1 MEHDMSSE
9 HLSRLRF
16 NFGFLVEAP
25 IGTSRLIELDY
36 PSVEV
41 GDDVVLSPL
50 TGSFTATRTSEGVY
64 LQGKLH
70 SVTITECVRCLG
82 EAEQPVTAVLDDL
95 LFSPPESAP
104 EGELV
109 IDKEGTIDLA
119 PLIRELSVL
128 AIPISTICRPDCS
141 GLCMVCGQNLNE
153 ADCGCEEHPV
163 NPRMA
168 VLQQLLDNNK

>member
-1 MEHDMSSE
+1 MSSE

-36 PSVEV
+36 PSVAV
-41 GDDVVLSPL
+41 GGDVVLSPL
-50 TGSFTATRTSEGVY
+50 TGNFTATRTSEGVY
-64 LQGKLH
+64 VQGKLH
-70 SVTITECVRCLG
+70 SITITDCVRCLG

-95 LFSPPESAP
+95 LWSPPESAP
-104 EGELV
+104 EGELF
-109 IDKEGTIDLA
+109 IDKEGSIDLA

-128 AIPISTICRPDCS
+128 AIPISTICRPDCN

-153 ADCGCEEHPV
+153 ADCGCEQNPV

-168 VLQQLLDNNK
+168 VLQQLLDNK